1 MLHYKWKYECKIYRS
16 HSIKNNKWESAS
28 FVPIM
33 QDKLFTKLFQPF
45 DELCSSE
52 MKEHKGGGV
61 EAQLGDSFLT
71 TFSNTLFDP
80 EAAFFTVGTILLVNV
95 KEFRAKTGD

>member
-28 FVPIM
+28 FVPIL
-33 QDKLFTKLFQPF
+33 QDKLFRKLFQPL

-52 MKEHKGGGV
+52 MKKHKEGWSRGPV
-61 EAQLGDSFLT
+61 RKFFLAA
-71 TFSNTLFDP
+71 FSHTLFDP
-80 EAAFFTVGTILLVNV
+80 EAAFFTVGPKLLVNIN
-95 KEFRAKTGD
+95 EFHC

>member
-1 MLHYKWKYECKIYRS
+1 
-16 HSIKNNKWESAS
+16 
-28 FVPIM
+28 
-33 QDKLFTKLFQPF
+33 
-45 DELCSSE
+45 